1 MQVDKRNI
9 KCSNL
14 SRPQTILTRSFSSG
28 RDRVRFVMT
37 WSRTL
42 EVAPQK
48 FDKLT
53 STYGQIFSHGKQGRY
68 PEKCIYYSFCV
79 EFYCGHFEPIPDE

>member
-1 MQVDKRNI
+1 MQLDK
-9 KCSNL
+9 KKYKMFE
-14 SRPQTILTRSFSSG
+14 RPQAILTRSFSSG
-28 RDRVRFVMT
+28 RDRVRFDMT

-53 STYGQIFSHGKQGRY
+53 STYGQIFSYAKQGRY
-68 PEKCIYYSFCV
+68 PEKCIYYGFCV
-79 EFYCGHFEPIPDE
+79 EFCCGHFEPIPDE